1 MNLLR
6 GRTVTGLSLTVLF
19 LAMTGGDALAQ
30 QGGPGPAPPPASRM
44 PSPML
49 PASAWGM
56 VDDTVNHVT
65 TFTTPKSL
73 FAATDP
79 FVNPSNLLPNVYANV
94 KSTNGAEIPN
104 TLPSTPKT
112 PYNLHLVDP
121 ITVPLSDSTSPT
133 DDLEAVF
140 KTWYTGGQKLGSY
153 KAGNPYD
160 QTNYHFH
167 PEYFNKADLQ
177 RGLDVLEGN
186 PIAGR
191 AYSGMPIL
199 HINGGDEVSQV
210 IPIVDPRTGK
220 TIGGNVT
227 VHQVWF
233 DQHIEESTSYI
244 DTSLMNTPE
253 NENVTWTITYVVDVL
268 TRGNDDFSP
277 LELFNSDPK
286 LDQQGKPCPPKVE
299 GKPDPICALPQVM
312 MDGTFF
318 PMADKTRNVFILKM
332 PPARFYQLIYTWG
345 WRNHPGRIA
354 VMENA
359 EKFADLGKGGI
370 QRFPDIERN
379 VFRQVKCDI
388 PPNGARR
395 PLAVLLGEAD
405 TQGNPLPGAVCQ
417 FGPKIMSSAASKAY
431 AISFIGDLAPA
442 KRMWNA
448 LKTLQ
453 STGYNTTVMA
463 EYERAFYQWRN
474 RLQLPDGIKAD
485 PNADLTLVYLNNS
498 LYGQQKGMSRLAN
511 KPTLEQWKMRGT
523 RLQVKVYNGDY
534 FPHGYGAVNFG
545 GLRGWENLYQSAHPI
560 GGDGDTFTFG
570 RAYWGLDTAPKVTV
584 VPAAVKSGSAAV
596 PATMEARS
604 VMAKNHALALQPMD
618 ALMSNA
624 LAARRNS
631 PLVQKVRA
639 QSFNFQPDTEE
650 AIPTLGVATVPAVN
664 GDTLG
669 AWTINFNMNYEPSLR
684 LRTYQFDPIHHI
696 QAIWAIH

>member
-49 PASAWGM
+49 PATAWGM
-56 VDDTVNHVT
+56 VDDPANHVT
-65 TFTTPKSL
+65 TFITPTSL

-104 TLPSTPKT
+104 TLPSTPSN
-112 PYNLHLVDP
+112 PYNLHAKEPV
-121 ITVPLSDSTSPT
+121 ITKLADSTSPT
-133 DDLEAVF
+133 DDLAAVF
-140 KTWYTGGQKLGSY
+140 QGWYTNNQTVGSY
-153 KAGNPYD
+153 QPGNPYS
-160 QTNYHFH
+160 QANYHYH
-167 PEYFNKADLQ
+167 PEYFNAAALQ
-177 RGLDVLEGN
+177 RGIDVLEGN

-199 HINGGDEVSQV
+199 HIAGGDEVGTV
-210 IPIVDPRTGK
+210 EPIVDPTTGK

-233 DQHIEESTSYI
+233 NQHIEESTSYI
-244 DTSLMNTPE
+244 DTSKMNTPE
-253 NENVTWTITYVVDVL
+253 NENLTWTITYEVDVL

-286 LDQQGKPCPPKVE
+286 LGQDGKPCPAAVP
-299 GKPDPICALPQVM
+299 GQPAPICALPQVM

-318 PMADKTRNVFILKM
+318 PMQDATKTVFVLKM
-332 PPARFYQLIYTWG
+332 PPARFFQLIYTWG

-359 EKFADLGKGGI
+359 AKTAFLGVGGGT
-370 QRFPDIERN
+370 QAFPDIERN
-379 VFRQVKCDI
+379 VFRQVNCK
-388 PPNGARR
+388 PSPVSR
-395 PLAVLLGEAD
+395 PHAVLAGEAD
-405 TQGNPLPGAVCQ
+405 PQGNPLPGALCA

-453 STGYNTTVMA
+453 STGYNPTVMA
-463 EYERAFYQWRN
+463 AYERAFYQWSN
-474 RLQLPDGIKAD
+474 RLQLPDGITAD

-498 LYGQQKGMSRLAN
+498 IYGQQKGMSRLSN

-523 RLQVKVYNGDY
+523 KLQVRLYNGDY
-534 FPHGYGAVNFG
+534 FPHGHGAVNFG
-545 GLRGWENLYQSAHPI
+545 GLRGWENLYQSAHPFL
-560 GGDGDTFTFG
+560 GDGDTFTFG
-570 RAYWGLDTAPKVTV
+570 RAYWGLDSAPKVNV
-584 VPAAVKSGSAAV
+584 VPAAIKSGQAAV
-596 PATMEARS
+596 PATAEAQA
-604 VMAKNHALALQPMD
+604 VMTANHAVAMKAVDPMMRNAL
-618 ALMSNA
+618 
-624 LAARRNS
+624 LAARNS
-631 PLVQKVRA
+631 PVVQRMRRETW
-639 QSFNFQPDTEE
+639 NFQPDSDT
-650 AIPTLGVATVPAVN
+650 AIPEIGVATVPATN
-664 GDTLG
+664 GDVLG
-669 AWTINFNMNYEPSLR
+669 TWTVNFQMNYEPSLR